1 MNMKKLIVIIAAM
14 LVAVSAHAQLGVVA
28 GITSSK
34 TDLKAAQADV
44 KNISLYHVGLTY
56 KMDFGLLAI
65 QPSLLYNMK
74 GSKFEGVMGNLV
86 GGNLEDFEYKT
97 GYVELPIQ
105 VQAGIDLGLAR
116 LYGFVEPFLGYAV
129 TNKVAI
135 SQGQPKQTWENIKS
149 KMEYGVGVGAGV
161 ELIKHVQVS
170 VKYFWNMGEMYGKE
184 IKLADFAT
192 TVAEQ
197 KCTGIAASVALLF

>member
-1 MNMKKLIVIIAAM
+1 MKKLIVVIAAL

-34 TDLKAAQADV
+34 SDLKSAAGDV

-56 KMDFGLLAI
+56 KMDFGLIAI

-105 VQAGIDLGLAR
+105 LQAGIDLGLAR

-129 TNKVAI
+129 SNKVAI
-135 SQGQPKQTWENIKS
+135 SQGEPKVTWENIKN
-149 KMEYGVGVGAGV
+149 KMEYGIGVGAGV